1 MYAISSTQMLTAKA
15 NPNAFKDGIVI
26 ERGFGFVTLKL
37 FSGESIKL
45 RLFESPAD
53 SQFFSLFEP
62 VAFHPDAEVIAA
74 GNNWMSV
81 TLLENV
87 LSN

>member
-53 SQFFSLFEP
+53 SQFFPCSNLSLFIP
-62 VAFHPDAEVIAA
+62 MPK
-74 GNNWMSV
+74 
-81 TLLENV
+81 
-87 LSN
+87 LSQPGITGCL